1 MPVTSIFRM
10 LAVASLFTFAGA
22 GAGVAGGADHRV
34 HQGSAHREGPAHYQG
49 PAHWEKFSLEFRT
62 CGLGER
68 LSPIDV
74 RYVSPLTKL
83 SPCSF
88 NDNFIPQ
95 KNLTDRNT
103 IPVAYG
109 FGGVV
114 GGVEGGEIGD
124 SI

>member
-10 LAVASLFTFAGA
+10 LAVASLFTFAGI
-22 GAGVAGGADHRV
+22 GTGVAGGADHL
-34 HQGSAHREGPAHYQG
+34 GDQG
-49 PAHWEKFSLEFRT
+49 PALGQGPALVQGPPHWQKFSLEFRT

-74 RYVSPLTKL
+74 RFVNPRTKL

-88 NDNFIPQ
+88 NDNFIPP
-95 KNLTDRNT
+95 NNRNDWNA

-109 FGGVV
+109 F
-114 GGVEGGEIGD
+114 EKQAKIRD